1 MQADPSKYRGVNFGS
16 TTSAHKQA
24 YQRAKA
30 QMQTRRK
37 LQHPC
42 NNFRHKIEIKRVG
55 VGGLM
60 FNEIKYDHKK
70 QQGVRLNMNKC

>member
-1 MQADPSKYRGVNFGS
+1 MNLGS
-16 TTSAHKQA
+16 TTSAQKKPSSEP
-24 YQRAKA
+24 RLECKSK
-30 QMQTRRK
+30 RK

-42 NNFRHKIEIKRVG
+42 NNFKHIIEVKRVG

-70 QQGVRLNMNKC
+70 QQGVRLNMNKCQKEQQHC